1 MGNGNHT
8 ESNESVDS
16 LSDMEEISKHDSIS
30 HPSDDSVSDD
40 LFQEALAEESPKP
53 EMNPETSSF
62 TTSDNVNDAFSQLVN
77 NSNAN
82 GPIGVDESGVMSQ
95 LKSDDSLSDNDV
107 TVDSIDTQDTSSFE
121 LEEPQANL
129 DSSNSDNDDLN
140 DAMSFLT
147 PQPHNEQSQN
157 ADLNADNSNDIELA
171 DAEVEQ
177 VELATE
183 YKPPFYLKGWFFIA
197 IGITIVSL
205 IVFGIYSFIADYKSN
220 SAPPTYQTTSVAQP
234 TQAQSAQTTTTSDQ
248 VDEPTITN
256 FSNGSNAD
264 QNVDQIFNGLSTQ
277 RVEDTNDYTDIDPIT
292 QRTITGLE
300 SKILQYESDLKISN
314 KKVESLTGE
323 VRALKEQRKSMQTE
337 LSQAKQKYTE
347 LLQQK
352 EWLEEDL
359 DKSKKEIRTLKDRNN
374 ELLIDL
380 EAEKRITAREKEARI
395 SAEKR
400 YVDLVNSRSE
410 ELKNLNKT
418 VEQLR
423 GDFRVAFDEKNS
435 KEAEKLLSQL
445 QFISINPS
453 TMVGKY
459 IKIRNGRPIGKP
471 LTLEAGETLLGRG
484 VIEKVD
490 AYGCLI
496 FTDGK
501 QYEPLNGYCP

>member
-30 HPSDDSVSDD
+30 HPSDDSVRDD
-40 LFQEALAEESPKP
+40 LFQEALAEEAQKS
-53 EMNPETSSF
+53 EVNSETSNF
-62 TTSDNVNDAFSQLVN
+62 ANNDNVHDAFSQLVN

-95 LKSDDSLSDNDV
+95 LKSDDSISGNDV
-107 TVDSIDTQDTSSFE
+107 PVNSIDTQDTSSFE
-121 LEEPQANL
+121 LEEPQTNL
-129 DSSNSDNDDLN
+129 DSSNSENEDLN

-147 PQPHNEQSQN
+147 PQPQNEPNQDAELSIN
-157 ADLNADNSNDIELA
+157 DSKDIELA
-171 DAEVEQ
+171 DSKEEKVEIPT
-177 VELATE
+177 A
-183 YKPPFYLKGWFFIA
+183 YKAPFYLQGWFFIA
-197 IGITIVSL
+197 IGITIVFV
-205 IVFGIYSFIADYKSN
+205 IGFGVYSFIADYKSKSSPPSYQAN
-220 SAPPTYQTTSVAQP
+220 SA
-234 TQAQSAQTTTTSDQ
+234 AQTTQ
-248 VDEPTITN
+248 VQNTPTPKI
-256 FSNGSNAD
+256 SEKDNAPTVIEHSTGINVD
-264 QNVDQIFNGLSTQ
+264 QNVDQLFNGLSTE
-277 RVEDTNDYTDIDPIT
+277 RVQDTNDYTDIDPIT

-300 SKILQYESDLKISN
+300 SEISQYEIDLKISN
-314 KKVESLTGE
+314 QKVDSLISE
-323 VRALKEQRKSMQTE
+323 VRVLKEQRNSIQTE
-337 LSQAKQKYTE
+337 LSQAKQKYAE

-359 DKSKKEIRTLKDRNN
+359 EKSKQEIITLKDRNN

-380 EAEKRITAREKEARI
+380 EAEKRITEREKEARI

-410 ELKNLNKT
+410 ELKNLNTT
-418 VEQLR
+418 VDKLR
-423 GDFRVAFDEKNS
+423 GEFRVAFDEKNS
-435 KEAEKLLSQL
+435 RDAEKLLSQL

-459 IKIRNGRPIGKP
+459 VKIRNGKPTGKP